1 LTFDTKINKS
11 IYFLF
16 LFYFILNMFNYLFKD
31 NLTNETTNCR
41 ILKIKNNKI
50 IRNFALK
57 FENNKEIET
66 LFFGLKNN

>member
-1 LTFDTKINKS
+1 
-11 IYFLF
+11 
-16 LFYFILNMFNYLFKD
+16 MFNYLFKD